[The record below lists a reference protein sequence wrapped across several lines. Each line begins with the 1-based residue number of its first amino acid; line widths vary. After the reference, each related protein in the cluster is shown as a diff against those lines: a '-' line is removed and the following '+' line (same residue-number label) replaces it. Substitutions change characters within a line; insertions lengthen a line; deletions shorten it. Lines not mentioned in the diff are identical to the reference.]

1 MEVADFALDS
11 NYHQPGDFISN
22 LNVGAFITNTKVA
35 LSPSLPS
42 QKIKVPETTNSG
54 GNPRLSLTQLLR
66 TAALRRGFRRGV

>member
-1 MEVADFALDS
+1 MVSGGSCLVAQSCGFVEVADFALDS

-35 LSPSLPS
+35 LSPSLLS

-54 GNPRLSLTQLLR
+54 GKS
-66 TAALRRGFRRGV
+66 